1 VLNPGTAS
9 TAGHAPHAAISGR
22 CPLAAYSVGGAMP
35 SAFFLLNSPSR
46 AQDLNFERLKPL
58 PPARAKAY
66 SNGCAASRVG
76 PRCCTL
82 LLYFRSS
89 CSNYVSDQWS

>member
-1 VLNPGTAS
+1 MTD
-9 TAGHAPHAAISGR
+9 SGR
-22 CPLAAYSVGGAMP
+22 CPLAAYSLGGAMP
-35 SAFFLLNSPSR
+35 SAFFLLSSPEP

-82 LLYFRSS
+82 LLYSRSRPFEL
-89 CSNYVSDQWS
+89 CL